1 MNRDLDRFTQHE
13 FDLLVIGG
21 GIYGACIAR
30 DAASRGLSVALVEKG
45 DFGSGASANC
55 LKIIHG
61 GLRYLQD
68 GNLPLVRKM
77 MRERRAWLRTAP
89 HLVRPLPV
97 VMPTYANAWPHNR
110 PLLTLAARLNDLL
123 SFDRNR
129 DVDPERALPPAR
141 ALSRGEVLRALPGL
155 NPAGITGG
163 VLWYDAQID
172 SPERLVLDVV
182 RSACE
187 HGALAANYVRAIRFL
202 RQGQT
207 ICGVQAQ
214 DELGGRLLQIHA
226 RLVVN
231 AAGAWVDEV
240 LDHLNPAGHTPH
252 FQPSGAMNLITRRID
267 TNYAAGL
274 RSQPAD
280 GKPRVLFIA
289 PWHGLTLAG
298 TIHAPA
304 GDANNGWDPGNG
316 WVSEADIQ
324 NFLAELNQAYPG
336 ANLSRDDVYGVHQG
350 YLPAVETSHDG
361 RVRLVRESQV
371 VDHEPREG
379 LAGLLT
385 VVGVKFTTARHTAE
399 QTVDLA
405 LRKLDR
411 TDKTPSRTTHLAL
424 HSAPA
429 GTPFDQYTS
438 LQVQRWQNRFDSAW
452 LTRLH
457 NLYSA
462 DFPVLVAEAQADR
475 RWSEPLSAQTTI
487 TQGEVRHAVRRE
499 MARRLGDVVWRRTS
513 LAAAGRPDESA
524 VLTCARLMA
533 DELGWDGQRTRQEID
548 SVFNA
553 PAAQIRPRPA
563 GSGLAWPAPLPH
575 RRPVAEV
582 TLQGQEG

>member
-1 MNRDLDRFTQHE
+1 MNRELDRFTQHE

-68 GNLPLVRKM
+68 GNLGLVRQM
-77 MRERRAWLRTAP
+77 VRERRAWLRTAP

-129 DVDPERALPPAR
+129 DVDPERVLPPAR
-141 ALSRGEVLRALPGL
+141 ALSRREVLRALPGL

-182 RSACE
+182 RSACD
-187 HGALAANYVRAIRFL
+187 HGALAANYVRVIRFL
-202 RQGQT
+202 RQGRAV
-207 ICGVQAQ
+207 CGVQAR

-240 LDHLNPAGHTPH
+240 LDPLHPAGHRPH
-252 FQPSGAMNLITRRID
+252 FQPSGAMNLITRRIA

-274 RSQPAD
+274 RSQPAN

-289 PWHGLTLAG
+289 PWQGLTLAG

-304 GDANNGWDPGNG
+304 GDGDSPDNG
-316 WVSEADIQ
+316 WVSEAHIQ
-324 NFLAELNQAYPG
+324 AFLAELNQAYPG
-336 ANLSRDDVYGVHQG
+336 ANLSREDVYGVHQG
-350 YLPAVETSHDG
+350 YLPAVETTHDG
-361 RVRLVRESQV
+361 HVRLLRQSQV
-371 VDHEPREG
+371 VDHESRDG
-379 LAGLLT
+379 ITGLLT
-385 VVGVKFTTARHTAE
+385 VVGVKFTTARYTAE
-399 QTVDLA
+399 QTVDVA
-405 LRKLDR
+405 LRKLGR
-411 TDKTPSRTTHLAL
+411 PDKTPSRTAFLPL
-424 HSAPA
+424 HSVPA
-429 GTPFDQYTS
+429 GTSFDKYTS
-438 LQVQRWQNRFDSAW
+438 QQVRRWQNRFDSAW

-457 NLYSA
+457 TLYSA
-462 DFPVLVAEAQADR
+462 DFPALLAEAQADR
-475 RWSEPLSAQTTI
+475 HWSEPLSPQTTI
-487 TQGEVRHAVRRE
+487 TQGEVRHAVRHE

-513 LAAAGRPDESA
+513 LGANGRPDEAA
-524 VLTCARLMA
+524 VLLCARLMA
-533 DELGWDGQRTRQEID
+533 EELGWDGQRRRQEIE
-548 SVFNA
+548 SVLNT
-553 PAAQIRPRPA
+553 PA
-563 GSGLAWPAPLPH
+563 GDQPALPAPLPP
-575 RRPVAEV
+575 RPALAQAV
-582 TLQGQEG
+582 LEGIEG